1 MNSYQSSSSLPTMP
15 NFMIIIPFYTVLE
28 FSSLRHFQNKAGTV
42 IVGVVEE
49 DVTV

>member
-15 NFMIIIPFYTVLE
+15 NFMIIIPFYTVLG
-28 FSSLRHFQNKAGTV
+28 FSPLRHFQDKAGTAG
-42 IVGVVEE
+42 VGGVKE